1 MSLDKDRLI
10 FDTADEATS
19 DSVGAYVRSSDGT
32 LIDHVTIA
40 AVDRLAVDATMK
52 AGDGTDLTQTGGA
65 LDVNITNSSDI
76 EVAVNSEYAEDSAHG
91 SGDIGS
97 FALAVRQDTLAAS
110 TDADGDYSAFKVDS
124 LGRLYTNSA
133 VQGDVADDAADSGNP
148 LKVGSRAVDGALTAI
163 SASDDRADLLSDLYR
178 RTGRRPA
185 DNPGRHGEIR
195 PFCSQG
201 SQPAAGRYLQTAKI
215 ASEGRPETHH
225 GDACGLQRAQ
235 YRAAPLWLCAP

>member
-76 EVAVNSEYAEDSAHG
+76 EVV
-91 SGDIGS
+91 
-97 FALAVRQDTLAAS
+97 
-110 TDADGDYSAFKVDS
+110 S
-124 LGRLYTNSA
+124 L
-133 VQGDVADDAADSGNP
+133 
-148 LKVGSRAVDGALTAI
+148 
-163 SASDDRADLLSDLYR
+163 
-178 RTGRRPA
+178 
-185 DNPGRHGEIR
+185 H
-195 PFCSQG
+195 
-201 SQPAAGRYLQTAKI
+201 I
-215 ASEGRPETHH
+215 ASLFERNHLPIVLFLEY
-225 GDACGLQRAQ
+225 DSQILFSYAPFISLIYLSLACTFDFNYSILFLAKDSKFRS
-235 YRAAPLWLCAP
+235 YPIFLSFSSIF